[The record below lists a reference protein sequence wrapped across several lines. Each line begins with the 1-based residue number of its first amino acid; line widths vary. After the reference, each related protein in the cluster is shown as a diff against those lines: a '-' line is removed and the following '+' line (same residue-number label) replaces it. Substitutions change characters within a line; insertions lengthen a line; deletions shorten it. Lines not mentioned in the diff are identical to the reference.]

1 MRAAL
6 GDRDQWHAVRAYL
19 HELGGEFEAAAEE
32 YAAAAERATVRT
44 ERDHLVRRAARART
58 RTSCLSRSTD
68 HGRCLHQQTRS
79 RKSEPTRCATFALG
93 ASVAAAVDGAF
104 DGFVGAAEVVDDGFQ
119 LVVVEAVDEL
129 ADLHL

>member
-1 MRAAL
+1 MGHVNGARRGLAETERVRAAL

-44 ERDHLVRRAARART
+44 ERDHLVRRAARAR
-58 RTSCLSRSTD
+58 RRDAQPQSVED

-79 RKSEPTRCATFALG
+79 R
-93 ASVAAAVDGAF
+93 
-104 DGFVGAAEVVDDGFQ
+104 
-119 LVVVEAVDEL
+119 
-129 ADLHL
+129 